1 MSKDKARLDVSQLS
15 AIATNCRNANRALR
29 GKSKK
34 PRSANLRKLKTTSL
48 IFLFSFALRGL
59 KTFRPIAPTA
69 TKKRYDTSCQG
80 GDLPQPH
87 RGKYYL
93 DCLGHGV
100 KNIGLGEWV

>member
-1 MSKDKARLDVSQLS
+1 LAFFPVGTKFYNSKY
-15 AIATNCRNANRALR
+15 
-29 GKSKK
+29 
-34 PRSANLRKLKTTSL
+34 
-48 IFLFSFALRGL
+48 ALRGL
-59 KTFRPIAPTA
+59 KTFRAIQPIA